1 MTLRVERIGDSLA
14 ILLTPEQM
22 EALSLREDAEL
33 ELEIVEGKLEI
44 TPVQASP
51 AIERASADEA
61 FAAYKRTEP
70 RFAEVY
76 RELAK

>member
-1 MTLRVERIGDSLA
+1 MTLRVERIGDRLA
-14 ILLTPEQM
+14 ILLTPEQV

-44 TPVQASP
+44 TPVP
-51 AIERASADEA
+51 ATNEAQRVSADEA

-70 RFAEVY
+70 RYAEVY